1 MEQTSVAP
9 STSDHPI
16 RLRVTD
22 DLQRNRLT
30 VFFRLILAIP
40 HIFWVLLWGVI
51 TLLAWIVNW
60 FATLIMGRSPDGLHT
75 FLAGFLRYF
84 THVRHLSHD
93 QVQKFVTLDYHDDF
107 ALIGLVPHEG
117 RERMVCVGRYFR
129 QPGTNDAEVAITVH
143 DDFQRLGIGTYLLGS
158 LVQIARENGLD
169 AFTADVL
176 GDNRGM
182 MQVFHKIAGEMEV
195 TLEAGIYH
203 LRFELARVKPGKRTA
218 QK

>member
-1 MEQTSVAP
+1 MEQTSAAP

-40 HIFWVLLWGVI
+40 HIFWVFLWGVI

-84 THVRHLSHD
+84 THVRAYMFLLADPFPGFGGKEGYPIDLEVAPPEPQNRLTVFFRGILAIPALFVSNILNNLS
-93 QVQKFVTLDYHDDF
+93 QLLAIFAWFV
-107 ALIGLVPHEG
+107 ALITGRVPEGLRNFGVLALRYETQTYAYVMLLTGKYPSFN
-117 RERMVCVGRYFR
+117 VG
-129 QPGTNDAEVAITVH
+129 
-143 DDFQRLGIGTYLLGS
+143 
-158 LVQIARENGLD
+158 
-169 AFTADVL
+169 
-176 GDNRGM
+176 
-182 MQVFHKIAGEMEV
+182 V
-195 TLEAGIYH
+195 TS
-203 LRFELARVKPGKRTA
+203 
-218 QK
+218 